1 MKLNKDDLNKANSF
15 VKYTAIAMQMMAII
29 GLGIWGG
36 IEADKAL
43 NTNPLFT
50 VLLAILSVGM
60 ALYHAVKDFI
70 KMDK

>member
-1 MKLNKDDLNKANSF
+1 
-15 VKYTAIAMQMMAII
+15 MQMMAII

-50 VLLAILSVGM
+50 ILGAILAVGM
-60 ALYHAVKDFI
+60 AIYHAVKDFI

>member
-1 MKLNKDDLNKANSF
+1 MKLNKDDLNKANNF
-15 VKYTAIAMQMMAII
+15 VKYTAIGMQMMAII

-50 VLLAILSVGM
+50 ILGAILAVGM
-60 ALYHAVKDFI
+60 AIYHAVKDFI